1 MNLQEF
7 TASSLKWNKLLFP
20 SISIEMQDN
29 IVSQERNEYR
39 EAEREGDQIGMIL
52 EACDCIWTLSW
63 LKERANQEG
72 RFHLAQSCHMMIR
85 SYAKA
90 VNEEAMKA
98 VSFSNWSKLQ
108 KLPKGV
114 QVVPNLSTAHLNEE
128 RYRNVHTDHAEG
140 YCYLKGDDYRNA
152 SKPIIG
158 KLLKP
163 SFYVDARGLYEK
175 EV

>member
-7 TASSLKWNKLLFP
+7 IASSLKWNGIIAP
-20 SISIEMQDN
+20 SISIAMQDN
-29 IVSQERNEYR
+29 IVAQERNEYR
-39 EAEREGDQIGMIL
+39 EAEKSGDKTGMIL
-52 EACDCIWTLSW
+52 EACDCIWTLAW

-90 VNEEAMKA
+90 VNKEAMKA

-114 QVVPNLSTAHLNEE
+114 QVVPDLSTAHLNEE
-128 RYRNVHTDHAEG
+128 RYKNVVTAYAEG

-152 SKPIIG
+152 FEPITG

-163 SFYVDARGLYEK
+163 SFYLDARRLYEK